1 MQCFASALAKLCIG
15 TCKALRWLMQ
25 SFALDNTLRCA
36 GQYTAVRRPMSDA
49 DVMSVAC

>member
-1 MQCFASALAKLCIG
+1 MQSFALALAKLCIG

-25 SFALDNTLRCA
+25 SFALAHAMLCV

-49 DVMSVAC
+49 